1 MEEFKTQM
9 DKGVGDL
16 ENWIILRDVMCVSS
30 LINILKFSKESIF
43 LKVSGRRLQ
52 IFGPKKDILFM
63 P

>member
-43 LKVSGRRLQ
+43 LKVS
-52 IFGPKKDILFM
+52 
-63 P
+63 